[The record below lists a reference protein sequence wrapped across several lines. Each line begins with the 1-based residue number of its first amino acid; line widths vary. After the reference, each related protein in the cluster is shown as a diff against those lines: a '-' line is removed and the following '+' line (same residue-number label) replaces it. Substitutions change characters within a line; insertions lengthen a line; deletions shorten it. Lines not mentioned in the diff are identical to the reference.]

1 MTQREVIAKFKPY
14 ADKLYDYVLQ
24 QLRKDFDQYAKSN
37 DYNGETFAE
46 SIDMSFFAMGSDGH
60 DYGYS
65 IIDEFFRREM
75 GNEYV
80 DIEENFAPD
89 RFERPIYFSLNVM
102 LWDVFIDKK
111 LKELVLRDVS
121 YA

>member
-46 SIDMSFFAMGSDGH
+46 SVHVRFLNNERA
-60 DYGYS
+60 
-65 IIDEFFRREM
+65 FRVVARNA
-75 GNEYV
+75 GRSWWRSALTPKNGDTLSPFV
-80 DIEENFAPD
+80 ALGA
-89 RFERPIYFSLNVM
+89 R
-102 LWDVFIDKK
+102 
-111 LKELVLRDVS
+111 
-121 YA
+121 A